1 MATVTE
7 KKKSSAPKKLQHSSE
22 RYLFWF
28 ENMLLQRRFEEKAG
42 QLYGQQKIRGF
53 CHLYIGQ
60 EACSSGAVT
69 ALKDGDKY
77 ITAYRDH
84 GIPLALGTSPN
95 AIMAELYG
103 KKTGTTKGKGGSMHI
118 FDKEKNFI
126 GGHGIVGAQ
135 IPLGA
140 GIAFA
145 EKYNKTDN
153 LCICYFGD
161 GAIRQGA
168 FHEAL
173 NMAMSWKLP
182 VIFVVENNGYAMGTS
197 VARSSNVTELY
208 TLGEAYDIPSEPVD
222 GMSVEA
228 IHEAVSRAADRAR
241 KGDGPTFL
249 EFRTYR
255 YRGHS
260 MSDPQKYRSKEE
272 VEEYKH
278 RDPIEQIRSV
288 ILTNKLAT
296 EEDLEN
302 IDKKIKEIVA
312 ESVQFAEESEF
323 PDPKEAYTDVYVES
337 DYPFVMD

>member
-7 KKKSSAPKKLQHSSE
+7 KKKASAPKLQHSKE
-22 RYLFWF
+22 RYMFWF

-60 EACSSGAVT
+60 EACSSGAAS
-69 ALKDGDKY
+69 ALTKGDKY

-84 GIPLALGTSPN
+84 GIPLALGTDPK

-118 FDKEKNFI
+118 FDKENGFV

-145 EKYNKTDN
+145 EKYNKTGK

-173 NMAMSWKLP
+173 NMAMNWKLP

-228 IHEAVSRAADRAR
+228 IHEAVSRAAERAR

-278 RDPIEQIRSV
+278 RDPIEQIRAV
-288 ILTNKLAT
+288 ILANNLAT
-296 EEDLEN
+296 AEDLE
-302 IDKKIKEIVA
+302 A
-312 ESVQFAEESEF
+312 
-323 PDPKEAYTDVYVES
+323 
-337 DYPFVMD
+337 